1 VNLPN
6 LKFHRAMLALRTPAR
21 PLVTVTWDSG
31 ISLWGGVSIQDPEA
45 FVRGA
50 SHLRPTP
57 AR

>member
-31 ISLWGGVSIQDPEA
+31 ISLRNDTVIPLS
-45 FVRGA
+45 
-50 SHLRPTP
+50 
-57 AR
+57 